1 MTYIGELIAI
11 STVLCWT
18 MSAQFFEA
26 ASRRVGP
33 TPVNIIRITF
43 ALALF
48 SILLVIRN
56 GFPVPLHFSAHAW
69 FYLSLSGI
77 IGFFLGDIFLF
88 KALVEIGARV
98 AMLIFSLSAP
108 TTAIIG
114 WLFLDEVYALH
125 QWVGIF
131 VTIFGVGMVVFVKNS
146 KPASSSS
153 RIVRTISFKGILF
166 SIGGMLG
173 QAIGFILSKAG
184 MKEGGE
190 YLDAFSATQIRV
202 IAAFVCFILFL
213 TVTKKWQP
221 VGAALKDKK
230 ALLFTATGAVVG
242 PFFIAG
248 SCVHHPVFHFPSQ
261 GTCADPGHG
270 RSSGCR
276 RRDLSAH
283 GALIIFNT
291 GFHHVSSYNS
301 KRNERPQLE
310 RAGCNSGH
318 RGCLH

>member
-146 KPASSSS
+146 KPASSPS

-242 PFFIAG
+242 PFLGVSLSLLTLHYLTTGVASTFL
-248 SCVHHPVFHFPSQ
+248 SLVPVFIIPFSIFLHKEHVPIRAMA
-261 GTCADPGHG
+261 GAVVAVAGIY
-270 RSSGCR
+270 
-276 RRDLSAH
+276 LLMAH
-283 GALIIFNT
+283 
-291 GFHHVSSYNS
+291 
-301 KRNERPQLE
+301 
-310 RAGCNSGH
+310 
-318 RGCLH
+318 